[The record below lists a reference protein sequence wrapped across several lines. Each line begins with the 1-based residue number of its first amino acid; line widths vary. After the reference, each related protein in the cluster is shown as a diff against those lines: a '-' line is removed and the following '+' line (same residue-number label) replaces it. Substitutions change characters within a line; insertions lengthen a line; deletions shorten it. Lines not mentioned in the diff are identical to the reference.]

1 VSDSTPVRF
10 HILPA
15 KPQAHLFRVSCTVT
29 EPAPSGQPFS
39 MPAWTPGSYMVRDF
53 ARNVVSLAA
62 TAEGRP
68 VAVEKTDKQTW
79 QCAPCAGPLTVT
91 YEVYAWEL
99 SVRTG
104 HLDTTHAY
112 FNGANVFLCPAGCER
127 SEYLLEIERPFGE
140 SYGDWRVATA
150 MSRAGAEPYG
160 FGTYRAEDYEDLI
173 DHPVEMGR
181 FSRAGFEVRGI
192 PHDIVI
198 SGRHRADLDR
208 LCTDLGSICEQH
220 VTLFGELPPIERYLF
235 LITAVGE
242 GYGGLE
248 HRASCSLLCRRD
260 DLPRSGV
267 AAVGEGYRD
276 FLGLCSHE
284 YFHTWNVKRIRPAAF
299 VPYDL
304 SREVHT
310 RLLWAFE
317 GITSYYDELGLAR
330 AAVISPESYLEL
342 LGQTITRVWRGAGR
356 FRQTLAE
363 SSFDAWTRFY
373 KQDENAP
380 NAIVSYY
387 GKGAVVALAL
397 DLVIR
402 RETHGSQSLDQV
414 MRLLWERHGRTG
426 LGVPEDGVEAIAA
439 EVAGVSLGAFFDQAV
454 RATEDLPLADLLA
467 DVGVTFQLRP
477 AESQNDKGGK
487 PATTDGP
494 RITLGVRSKPSE
506 GGSLLTHVL
515 DGGAAQEAGLAAG
528 DLVMAVGG
536 LRITGD
542 DLEKRIGAC
551 PAGERVTVHAF
562 RRDELVAFEVA
573 VRDAP
578 ADTCVLSLT
587 PDVDPAT
594 LGRRQAWLA
603 GSGPG

>member
-1 VSDSTPVRF
+1 VSDKAPVQFR
-10 HILPA
+10 ILPA
-15 KPQAHLFRVSCTVT
+15 KPQAHLFRVSCTVA
-29 EPAPSGQPFS
+29 EPTPSGQAFS

-62 TAEGRP
+62 TGDGRR
-68 VAVEKTDKQTW
+68 VAVQKTDKQTW
-79 QCAPCAGPLTVT
+79 QCAPCAGALTVT
-91 YEVYAWEL
+91 YELYAWEL
-99 SVRTG
+99 SVRTA

-112 FNGANVFLCPAGCER
+112 FNGANVFLCPAGHER
-127 SEYLLEIERPFGE
+127 SEYRVDIEQPAGE
-140 SYGDWRVATA
+140 AYGDWRVATA

-160 FGTYRAEDYEDLI
+160 FGTYRAMDYEDLL

-181 FSRAGFEVRGI
+181 FSRASFAVRGV
-192 PHDIVI
+192 PHDIVV
-198 SGRHRADLDR
+198 SGRHRADLAR
-208 LCTDLGSICEQH
+208 LCADLGRICEQH
-220 VTLFGELPPIERYLF
+220 VALFGELPAMERYLF
-235 LITAVGE
+235 LIMAVGE

-260 DLPRSGV
+260 DLPRPGV
-267 AAVGEGYRD
+267 AEIGEGYRD

-284 YFHTWNVKRIRPAAF
+284 YFHTWNVKRIKPAAF

-317 GITSYYDELGLAR
+317 GITSYYDELGLVR
-330 AAVISPESYLEL
+330 AGVISPESYLEL
-342 LGQTITRVWRGAGR
+342 LGQTLTRVWRGAGR

-387 GKGAVVALAL
+387 SKGALVALAL
-397 DLVIR
+397 DLIIR
-402 RETHGSQSLDQV
+402 RETQGRQSLDHV
-414 MRLLWERHGRTG
+414 MRLLWQRYGRTG
-426 LGVPEDGVEAIAA
+426 LGVPEDGVEAIVE
-439 EVAGVSLGAFFDQAV
+439 EVSCVPLGDFFDQAV
-454 RATEDLPLADLLA
+454 RSTDDVPLADLLA
-467 DVGVTFQLRP
+467 EVGVTGTLRP
-477 AESQNDKGGK
+477 AESQKDKGGK

-494 RITLGVRSKPSE
+494 RTTLGVRSKPSE

-515 DGGAAQEAGLAAG
+515 DSGAAQEAGLAAA
-528 DLVMAVGG
+528 DLVVAIGG

-542 DLEKRIGAC
+542 DLEKRIDTY

-562 RRDELVAFEVA
+562 RRDELMAFEVV

-578 ADTCVLSLT
+578 ADTWVLSLT
-587 PDVDPAT
+587 ADVDPGT

-603 GSGPG
+603 GSEPG